1 MDLFLVDTTGEGD
14 LLFKDRLEESFEP
27 LAPLA
32 AEFEE
37 STDDDENDLDG
48 NDISNED
55 ADDGCDYGG
64 MYYFQIKYEFL

>member
-37 STDDDENDLDG
+37 STDEDENEHG
-48 NDISNED
+48 ANNISDEE

-64 MYYFQIKYEFL
+64 MFYFQTKYEF

>member
-1 MDLFLVDTTGEGD
+1 MDLFLVDTTGEEN

-37 STDDDENDLDG
+37 STDEDESELGAN
-48 NDISNED
+48 NISDED

-64 MYYFQIKYEFL
+64 MFSFQKKKI